1 MERTERPVRSEF
13 VDRLDRP
20 ERSERIKAAPSKY
33 TMHTYRIDIGG
44 ADAVTK
50 SGIVEAIASG
60 AGLQAKLIGRIQLL
74 DGHSNIDLP
83 EGMPED
89 VLNRLKTVQIDGKP
103 LNMRYVGLSDAG
115 ENRPKDETERKKKST
130 KKK

>member
-1 MERTERPVRSEF
+1 
-13 VDRLDRP
+13 
-20 ERSERIKAAPSKY
+20 
-33 TMHTYRIDIGG
+33 MHTYRIDIGG